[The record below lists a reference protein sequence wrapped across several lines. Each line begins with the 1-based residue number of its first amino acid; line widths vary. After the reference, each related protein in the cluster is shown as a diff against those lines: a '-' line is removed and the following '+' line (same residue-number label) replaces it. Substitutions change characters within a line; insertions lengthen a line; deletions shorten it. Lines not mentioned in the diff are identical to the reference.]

1 MTIDNYADGLKRER
15 TDPWNGYL
23 DVDQVLPREKLRGV
37 KGGRREIPHA
47 TPATTFPLAWPCS
60 R

>member
-1 MTIDNYADGLKRER
+1 MSKEKEGSER
-15 TDPWNGYL
+15 GATAIAWKGYF
-23 DVDQVLPREKLRGV
+23 DVAPVLPGEKLRGV